1 MLDAMP
7 EGHTIH
13 RAARL
18 QGRALAGRRVAVAS
32 PQGRF
37 AEGAAVLDGRRLE
50 RIDAV
55 GKHLLYRFE
64 GAPALHVHLGL
75 FGRFLLHEGEAPR
88 TASPQTRL
96 ALAADAE
103 GEGQAR
109 RPAVTLRCSG
119 PTACELLPELEEA
132 ALRARLGP
140 DPLDP
145 TAGPE
150 GFAAALARRR
160 AGIGQALLDQ
170 RAVAGV
176 GNVYR
181 AEALFLTGLHPDQ
194 PAPTLRDDD
203 VEALWATLRE
213 LLRAGERQGRIVTI
227 AAADRTRPPSRLRRD
242 EALYVY
248 RREGLPCRRC
258 GTVVRAWPLG
268 GRRIF
273 ACPGCQPPRPTG

>member
-18 QGRALAGRRVAVAS
+18 QGHAFAGRRLAVTS

-37 AEGAAVLDGRRLE
+37 TEGAAALDGRRLE

-64 GAPALHVHLGL
+64 DAPALHVHLGL
-75 FGRFLLHEGEAPR
+75 FGRFRLHEGDDPP

-96 ALAADAE
+96 ELVARPEGAAGA
-103 GEGQAR
+103 G

-119 PTACELLPELEEA
+119 PTACELLTDAEEA
-132 ALRARLGP
+132 TLRARLGP
-140 DPLDP
+140 DPLEP
-145 TAGPE
+145 AAGPA
-150 GFAAALARRR
+150 GFAAALSRRS

-181 AEALFLTGLHPDQ
+181 AEALFLAGLHPDE
-194 PAPTLRDDD
+194 PAAALGPDD

-213 LLRAGERQGRIVTI
+213 LLRTGERQGRIVTI
-227 AAADRTRPPSRLRRD
+227 TPADRSRPPSRLRRD
-242 EALYVY
+242 EAVYVY
-248 RREGLPCRRC
+248 GREGLPCRRC
-258 GTVVRAWPLG
+258 GALIRSWPLG
-268 GRRIF
+268 GRRVF
-273 ACPGCQPPRPTG
+273 ACPDCQPPRPTG